1 MTYKEVNAVG
11 HKLGE
16 TLHFTFDNLRDDQSY
31 NIAIVAVDRWG
42 NSSQPVIQHCKT
54 KLNHAPEVT
63 DFPEKILDVPTDGKE
78 TFNFKVA
85 DPDGQEWSM
94 KTNGETKGV
103 SYSLNHGIVTVNI
116 VPVLAPGSYTC
127 SFIFT
132 DDLGAVTV
140 KTLPFRILKY
150 VPPTLETPF
159 DNYIIGWM
167 RVL

>member
-1 MTYKEVNAVG
+1 MCPLMAR
-11 HKLGE
+11 KLS
-16 TLHFTFDNLRDDQSY
+16 TLRL
-31 NIAIVAVDRWG
+31 I
-42 NSSQPVIQHCKT
+42 
-54 KLNHAPEVT
+54 
-63 DFPEKILDVPTDGKE
+63 
-78 TFNFKVA
+78 

-127 SFIFT
+127 SFMFT

-140 KTLPFRILKY
+140 KTLTFRILKY

-159 DNYIIGWM
+159 ENYIMVWM

>member
-1 MTYKEVNAVG
+1 MQLVISQV
-11 HKLGE
+11 E

-159 DNYIIGWM
+159 
-167 RVL
+167 